1 MGTTGGPELADL
13 LRLAP
18 VGAGAGV
25 LRAWSVNIPAL
36 GLGELR
42 VVLRR
47 VVHGLAAGVPST
59 AGRCVG
65 ERRSGRSDQQSCRQR
80 GPDERLLHLVC
91 LPQGGHTNE
100 ATRWPPHPPPDP
112 CTQSGTI
119 RTLRYRSPSLPGETG
134 RVAPDR

>member
-59 AGRCVG
+59 TGRCVG
-65 ERRSGRSDQQSCRQR
+65 ERRPGRSEQQPCRQR
-80 GPDERLLHLVC
+80 GQDERLLHLSC
-91 LPQGGHTNE
+91 LPPGGRTTG
-100 ATRWPPHPPPDP
+100 ATRWPPDTPPPAP
-112 CTQSGTI
+112 VYPI
-119 RTLRYRSPSLPGETG
+119 RTTRTLQTKADRSVPWSLN
-134 RVAPDR
+134 